1 MIPKSVSWFKFPLGK
16 LKLSSKKRDLNVLQD
31 LDLLVYICK
40 QASQAIA
47 TIFLHSVQLIQS
59 AEDTFICDTGYNK
72 HTIKP
77 LFLNPEVELGNGF
90 PAVELSLAVCS

>member
-1 MIPKSVSWFKFPLGK
+1 MIPKSVSWFKFPVGK

-31 LDLLVYICK
+31 LDLLVYANK
-40 QASQAIA
+40 ASQAIA

-59 AEDTFICDTGYNK
+59 AENTFTCDTGYNK

-90 PAVELSLAVCS
+90 PEVELSLAVCS